1 MKTQNKIFYG
11 WWVVLAVFFIWF
23 SWAVTP
29 FAVILKQLMTEFN
42 TGRGEVS
49 IIPAVWAISSGFSA
63 FFTSRLIH
71 NHSPR
76 KFMLT
81 GLPLMGLAF
90 LLCSLAQSLW
100 HLYILYFFMGTFNG
114 ITGAIVC
121 VALLSK
127 WFVRKRG
134 LAVGVALSGMYIGS
148 IAIIPLVSLVA
159 VQFGWRATYLLAGF
173 LVLAVGIPL
182 ITRVIKD
189 TPQQMGLLPDG
200 EKHTRETSTIPEA
213 GTNIKDSF
221 PRQTG
226 ITTFLKRLPLWLIV
240 ISFPLAAMGNVAIIQ
255 HEFAFVTDIG
265 IPSAIAASAFGITT
279 GLGGIG
285 GFLSGWMADRI
296 SPRYVAI
303 IFLAVSIIGVLLL
316 MRVSGVTS
324 LWLFVIVFGLAS
336 GVQGILLPLVIG
348 DIFGSANLAVI
359 FGFANILFT
368 FGFAAG
374 VPLAGYIFDANGSY
388 ALVFIIVILLYIT
401 SMVTMYFAYGVRPL
415 PWRRN

>member
-1 MKTQNKIFYG
+1 
-11 WWVVLAVFFIWF
+11 
-23 SWAVTP
+23 
-29 FAVILKQLMTEFN
+29 
-42 TGRGEVS
+42 
-49 IIPAVWAISSGFSA
+49 
-63 FFTSRLIH
+63 
-71 NHSPR
+71 
-76 KFMLT
+76 MLT

-90 LLCSLAQSLW
+90 LLCSMAQSLW
-100 HLYILYFFMGTFNG
+100 HLYILYLLMGTFNG

-127 WFVRKRG
+127 WFIRKRG

-159 VQFGWRATYLLAGF
+159 VHFGWRATYLLAGF

-182 ITRVIKD
+182 TALVIKD

-200 EKHTRETSTIPEA
+200 EKHTRETSTIREA
-213 GTNIKDSF
+213 DTNIKDAF
-221 PRQTG
+221 PHQTG
-226 ITTFLKRLPLWLIV
+226 ISTFLKRLPLWLIV

-265 IPSAIAASAFGITT
+265 IPSAIAASAFGFTM
-279 GLGGIG
+279 GLSGIG

-296 SPRYVAI
+296 SPRYVSI
-303 IFLAVSIIGVLLL
+303 IFLAVSITGVLLL
-316 MRVSGVTS
+316 MRVSGIAS

-336 GVQGILLPLVIG
+336 GVPGILLPLVIG
-348 DIFGSANLAVI
+348 DVFGSANLAVI

-388 ALVFIIVILLYIT
+388 SLVFVIVLLLYIA
-401 SMVTMYFAYGVRPL
+401 SIVTLYFAYGLKPL
-415 PWRRN
+415 PWHRR